1 MQQPRRGKFLILIL
15 GLLAVV
21 SFSVMPIHAATGDG
35 SAGSKVG
42 QAVEAYGK
50 AVADQERAPDL
61 DSQAVEKAS
70 VEEAEAIKESGGK
83 IPFTMEMGIVMAVLG
98 LAILMF
104 IFEWVRVDVV
114 GWIMM
119 VILPILGVVSP
130 KEAISGLSSNAVV
143 SIIAVIIIGAGLDKT
158 GCMNVLARNILKIA
172 GKSETRIMTLISA
185 TVAFISSFMQNIG
198 AAALFMPAAIR
209 IGKQTGIPVSRI
221 LMPMGFC
228 AIIGGTIT
236 LVGASPT
243 ILLNDLI
250 EQSNSLGLLGVQV
263 EPLGLFTQTP
273 IGVALVTAAIL
284 YFIVLGRFILPKS
297 GGTDEDGKL
306 LPSSLADT
314 YQEIAGI
321 YELEIPEDF
330 GSFKLSELHVR
341 DRYHVTIAGVYMPA
355 SNYKNF
361 APTKDELIQSGETIV
376 MVGNKAHVQQ
386 CAEELGWKLKDDLEI
401 FAEDF
406 SANNAGVV
414 EGIITPR
421 SELVGK
427 TLAEVHFRKTN
438 HVVPVVLC
446 RGGACQ
452 FKDITQEV
460 LKPGDALLM
469 FGRWEYFHALK
480 KKETFAFTTEIKGEI
495 MREEKARTAV
505 IWLIVAISLVMGFEP
520 ITALFGHPM
529 KLSLS
534 VCLLTGALGM
544 ILTKVL
550 SIDEAYKSVDWMTVF
565 LLGGLIPLGLAFQK
579 TGAAEWIAT
588 TIMNAIGTVP
598 NIVFL
603 LVVGLL
609 TSFFTLVVSNVGATV
624 LLVPLCMSMAV
635 QAGSDPRITAMV
647 VALAASNTFVL
658 PTHQVN
664 ALIMRPGGYRT
675 VDYAKAGF
683 GMTIL
688 FLVVLIGM
696 LYMFY

>member
-1 MQQPRRGKFLILIL
+1 MRVGSWKFLSIL
-15 GLLAVV
+15 GVILLAGL
-21 SFSVMPIHAATGDG
+21 AAGG
-35 SAGSKVG
+35 FAM
-42 QAVEAYGK
+42 A
-50 AVADQERAPDL
+50 ADA
-61 DSQAVEKAS
+61 A
-70 VEEAEAIKESGGK
+70 AEAAGGGGGK
-83 IPFTMEMGIVMAVLG
+83 IPFTLQMGIVMGALV

-114 GWIMM
+114 GIIMM
-119 VILPILGVVSP
+119 VLLPIAGVVSP

-158 GCMNVLARNILKIA
+158 GCMNVLARKILQMA
-172 GKSETRIMTLISA
+172 GKSESRIMTLISA

-250 EQSNSLGLLGVQV
+250 LQSNDLGLLGVEV

-273 IGVALVTAAIL
+273 IGIALVVCAII
-284 YFIVLGRFILPKS
+284 YFILLGRFILPKS
-297 GGTDEDGKL
+297 GGDEDESGTI
-306 LPSSLADT
+306 LPTDIADT
-314 YQEIAGI
+314 YQEIASVHEVEVPAGFKATSI
-321 YELEIPEDF
+321 ED
-330 GSFKLSELHVR
+330 LHIR
-341 DRYHVTIAGVYMPA
+341 TKFHTTIVGVFTP
-355 SNYKNF
+355 STSSKNL
-361 APTKDELIQSGETIV
+361 APTKDEDIQAGDILAV
-376 MVGNKAHVQQ
+376 IGNEQHVKDFCQEHSLEFQ
-386 CAEELGWKLKDDLEI
+386 GDLNVFAEEL
-401 FAEDF
+401 
-406 SANNAGVV
+406 SPNNAGIL
-414 EGIITPR
+414 EGILTPR
-421 SELVGK
+421 SDLVGR
-427 TLAEVHFRKTN
+427 TLGEVQFRKTR
-438 HVVPVVLC
+438 HLVPLVIC
-446 RGGACQ
+446 ADGACS
-452 FKDITQEV
+452 FGDITEHV
-460 LKPGDALLM
+460 LKPGDAVLL
-469 FGRWEYFHALK
+469 FGQWKNFHAIRDRK
-480 KKETFAFTTEIKGEI
+480 TFAFTSEIQGEI
-495 MREEKARTAV
+495 MREEKATTAV
-505 IWLIVAISLVMGFEP
+505 VWLGVAIALVLGFEP
-520 ITALFGHPM
+520 LTAALGFPM

-544 ILTKVL
+544 VLTKVL
-550 SIDEAYKSVDWMTVF
+550 SIDEAYESVDWMTIF
-565 LLGGLIPLGLAFQK
+565 LLAGLIPLGLAFQK

-588 TIMNAIGTVP
+588 TIINAIGVVP

-675 VDYAKAGF
+675 TDYAKAGA

-688 FLVVLIGM
+688 FLIVLIGM

>member
-1 MQQPRRGKFLILIL
+1 METGKGRLLVL
-15 GLLAVV
+15 TVVLLAALAAFAGFCWAGEGPAGGAGDSAAAV
-21 SFSVMPIHAATGDG
+21 SVQADDAGDT
-35 SAGSKVG
+35 AGTV
-42 QAVEAYGK
+42 QEQPAGK
-50 AVADQERAPDL
+50 
-61 DSQAVEKAS
+61 
-70 VEEAEAIKESGGK
+70 EAEAAAGRVE
-83 IPFTMEMGIVMAVLG
+83 FTLQMGIVMAVLL

-119 VILPILGVVSP
+119 VILPILGVVTP

-158 GCMNVLARNILKIA
+158 GCMNVLARKILSIA

-209 IGKQTGIPVSRI
+209 IGRQTGIPVSRI

-250 EQSNSLGLLGVQV
+250 DQSNQLGILGVTV

-273 IGVALVTAAIL
+273 IGVALVCAAIL
-284 YFIVLGRFILPKS
+284 YFIVLGRFILPK
-297 GGTDEDGKL
+297 GGGQEDASL
-306 LPSSLADT
+306 LPASIADT

-321 YELEIPEDF
+321 FELEIPDDF
-330 GSFKLSELHVR
+330 GSFTLSELHVR
-341 DRYHVTIAGVYMPA
+341 SRYHVSIAGVFIPDG
-355 SNYKNF
+355 NHKNL
-361 APTKDELIQSGETIV
+361 APTRDELIQSGETIAV
-376 MVGNKAHVQQ
+376 VGNEEHVRQ
-386 CAEELGWKLKDDLEI
+386 CAGDLGWKVKEDLEI

-406 SANNAGVV
+406 SPNNAGVL

-421 SELVGK
+421 SQLVGK
-427 TLAEVHFRKTN
+427 TLHEVRFRKTN
-438 HVVPVVLC
+438 HVIPVVLC
-446 RGGACQ
+446 RDGACQ
-452 FKDITQEV
+452 FKDITEER

-480 KKETFAFTTEIKGEI
+480 NKGTFAFTTEIKGEI
-495 MREEKARTAV
+495 MREDKARLAV
-505 IWLIVAISLVMGFEP
+505 TWLLVAIGLVMGFEP
-520 ITALFGHPM
+520 ITSLLGFPM

-544 ILTKVL
+544 ILTRVL
-550 SIDEAYKSVDWMTVF
+550 SVDEAYQSVDWMTVF

-579 TGAAEWIAT
+579 TGAAEWIAV
-588 TIMNAIGTVP
+588 TIMNAIGSVP

-675 VDYAKAGF
+675 ADYAKAGF
-683 GMTIL
+683 GMTLL

-696 LYMFY
+696 LYLFY